1 MHRQFLRLLSL
12 CLVILFAVPAM
23 GQYTRDTAA
32 NRKIDEA
39 INTHYLATDFDKAE
53 SVLTGTIKACDDKCS
68 PGTLAKAWMYV
79 GIVRGSGRND
89 QAGAKEAFSTALATD
104 PNVKLDAG
112 LATPE
117 TQATFANSGG
127 AGAVETPTTPA
138 GKAEKAA
145 PAGEAPEGNGLTCTP
160 SVTEVETRRPIP
172 VQCKIDEEVTSV
184 ELRYKAFGS
193 ETWKTLKMAH
203 RGDSF
208 RAQVPCEATQTAG
221 VLKLY
226 VRAKNAT
233 GADIG
238 NWGSKNEPVEISLVE
253 QTAMDPP
260 SYDDAEAPARC
271 ATKEICPPDF
281 PGCDSGGGSK
291 ETGEKCGASSECKSG
306 LLCVDGTCETAPSCS
321 SNSDCSIGTCQ
332 DGKCAVEGGET
343 VSLPPKKWW
352 VGAHFALDLA
362 FVGGKDICLGDSQ
375 GSGNWACYWSN
386 STDTPYDPVQ
396 MQTTAVGNVGS
407 GAVVGTK
414 RVLLSLDRV
423 LTPNVTA
430 GLRLGFAFG
439 GGPPA
444 GRQVQW
450 EGTPPDPPGSR
461 KPGETEDRV
470 AKVINAGKNFFPIH
484 AEARVGYW
492 FGKNVFS
499 KKGLRPY
506 VTAGGGVAQVDAKVV
521 VKTADKYGANYTA
534 DAWKKLGTGF
544 ITVGGGAVY
553 AFTRN
558 VGVQANLNAMIMLG
572 ASGFVLEPS
581 LGIIYGL

>member
-12 CLVILFAVPAM
+12 CLVILFAVPAL

-53 SVLTGTIKACDDKCS
+53 AVLTGTIKACEDKCS

-145 PAGEAPEGNGLTCTP
+145 PVGDVPEGNGLTCTP
-160 SVTEVETRRPIP
+160 SVTEIETRRPIP
-172 VQCKIDEEVTSV
+172 VQCRIDEEVTSV

-238 NWGSKNEPVEISLVE
+238 NWGSKSEPVELSLVE

-271 ATKEICPPDF
+271 AAKEICPPDF

-291 ETGEKCGASSECKSG
+291 ETGEKCDASSECKSG
-306 LLCVDGTCETAPSCS
+306 LLCIDGTCETAPSCS
-321 SNSDCSIGTCQ
+321 SNSDCSFGTCQ

-343 VSLPPKKWW
+343 VSAPAKKWW
-352 VGAHFALDLA
+352 VGAHFALDFA
-362 FVGGKDICLGDSQ
+362 FIGGKDICLGDSQ

-396 MQTTAVGNVGS
+396 MQTSAVGNVGT
-407 GAVVGTK
+407 GAVLGTK

-423 LTPNVTA
+423 ITPNLTG

-444 GRQVQW
+444 GRTVQW

-461 KPGETEDRV
+461 PPGETEDQV
-470 AKVINAGKNFFPIH
+470 TKVINAGKNFLPIH

-499 KKGLRPY
+499 KKGFRPY
-506 VTAGGGVAQVDAKVV
+506 VTAGGGVAQVDAKVI
-521 VKTADKYGANYTA
+521 VKTADKYGVNYTA

-544 ITVGGGAVY
+544 ITVGGGVVY

-558 VGVQANLNAMIMLG
+558 VGAQVNLNAMVMLG

-581 LGIIYGL
+581 LGLVYGL

>member
-12 CLVILFAVPAM
+12 CLVILFAVPAW
-23 GQYTRDTAA
+23 GQYTRDAAA

-53 SVLTGTIKACDDKCS
+53 AVLTGTIKACDDKCS

-89 QAGAKEAFSTALATD
+89 QAGAKEAFTTALATD

-138 GKAEKAA
+138 KGEKSAPAAAA
-145 PAGEAPEGNGLTCTP
+145 PAGEVPEGNGLTCTP

-193 ETWKTLKMAH
+193 ETWKTLKMSH
-203 RGDSF
+203 QGQSF
-208 RAQVPCEATQTAG
+208 KAQIPCDATQTAG

-226 VRAKNAT
+226 VRARNTT
-233 GADIG
+233 GADVG
-238 NWGSKNEPVEISLVE
+238 NWGSKSEPVEISLVE

-260 SYDDAEAPARC
+260 SYDDADAPARC
-271 ATKEICPPDF
+271 AAKEICPPDF

-291 ETGEKCGASSECKSG
+291 DSGEACGNTSECKSG
-306 LLCVDGTCETAPSCS
+306 LLCMDGSCEAAPSCNT
-321 SNSDCSIGTCQ
+321 NSDCSVGTCQ
-332 DGKCAVEGGET
+332 DGKCAVEGGES
-343 VSLPPKKWW
+343 VSAPAKKWW
-352 VGAHFALDLA
+352 VGAHFALDFA
-362 FVGGKDICLGDSQ
+362 FVGGSDLCLGDSQ
-375 GSGNWACYWSN
+375 TTGNWACYWSN
-386 STDTPYDPVQ
+386 STDKPYDPVQ

-407 GAVVGTK
+407 GAVLGTK

-423 LTPNVTA
+423 LTPNITA

-444 GRQVQW
+444 GKQVEWQ
-450 EGTPPDPPGSR
+450 GMPTDPPDENGSDAI
-461 KPGETEDRV
+461 KSVT
-470 AKVINAGKNFFPIH
+470 NAGKNFLPIH

-492 FGKNVFS
+492 FGKNVFA
-499 KKGLRPY
+499 KKGIRPY
-506 VTAGGGVAQVDAKVV
+506 VHAGGGVAQVDAKVIV
-521 VKTADKYGANYTA
+521 HTLDKYGDKYTA
-534 DAWKKLGTGF
+534 DAWKKMGTSF
-544 ITVGGGAVY
+544 LTLGGGAVY
-553 AFTRN
+553 AFSRN
-558 VGVQANLNAMIMLG
+558 MGLQLNLNAMIMLG

-581 LGIIYGL
+581 GGLVFGL